1 VSIGYDEAAKVAHYA
16 LDNDL
21 AVKQA
26 ALRVGFG
33 TEGECASVDPEKMA
47 HPHVAKC
54 QLGG

>member
-47 HPHVAKC
+47 HPHVANAS
-54 QLGG
+54 